1 MSSAAPEASFLPGAA
16 TLQPRSAG
24 DLVSLSLQRPGGRRS
39 VSAVTALLVA
49 SAVAMLAMPAL
60 SGSGSDQPA
69 ASHHHHHRASAAAR
83 GSR

>member
-16 TLQPRSAG
+16 TLHPRSAG

-39 VSAVTALLVA
+39 VSAVTALLVTA
-49 SAVAMLAMPAL
+49 AVAMLAMPAL
-60 SGSGSDQPA
+60 GGAGNNQPA
-69 ASHHHHHRASAAAR
+69 AHHHHHRASAAAR